1 MEYQDINV
9 LSSYRKNQFCAD
21 GKSKDYFL
29 DTEGIDE
36 VKSVWV
42 DDVLVTNYTVSKEL
56 GKISFSVAPNAPSMD
71 GQDNIIVL
79 FKKEVKEYTDR
90 VCKCR
95 VSLAFDNR
103 AFFSGNVSY
112 PNAIFHS
119 EANNAAYISDLSY
132 YQDGS
137 SDNAIRDM
145 CVGNDI
151 LWVFKGDSQNGG
163 TIFYHVPTTD
173 GSLGR
178 IYPSKQ
184 GNVNTGCFSK
194 CTNFNDDIVF
204 LSRGGLEGITGDIKG
219 EQLLSHRSSMVDNK
233 LINENN
239 YRDSQLVEWQ
249 GYLLVLVDDCVFLAD
264 SRQKFQ
270 GINGVEYEWYY
281 WRIKSAKPNILKEFN
296 GDLYIGST
304 DGNIF
309 VFEGTNDNGVSIESY
324 WTTPMDSFGY
334 PNMLKITNKR
344 GGVAKIKII
353 PNGVIKIAE
362 RTNKRDERDIT
373 SKSLNG
379 FTYNDFS
386 YTNFSYVTKNDTH
399 IVYKI
404 KEKKFIEIS
413 LKFYSDELDKPFG
426 VYGATLEAFVGGY
439 VKR

>member
-1 MEYQDINV
+1 MD
-9 LSSYRKNQFCAD
+9 A
-21 GKSKDYFL
+21 
-29 DTEGIDE
+29 EGIDE

-42 DDVLVTNYTVSKEL
+42 NDAVVTNYTVSKEL
-56 GKISFSVAPNAPSMD
+56 GKITFNVAPAKPALD
-71 GQDNIIVL
+71 GQDNVVVL
-79 FKKEVKEYTDR
+79 FKKEVREYKDR
-90 VCKCR
+90 IGKCC

-103 AFFSGNVSY
+103 AFFSGNVSF

-137 SDNAIRDM
+137 TDNGVKDM

-194 CTNFNDDIVF
+194 CANFNDDIVF
-204 LSRGGLEGITGDIKG
+204 LSRGGLEGITGDIRE

-239 YRDSQLVEWQ
+239 YRDSELVEWH
-249 GYLLVLVDDCVFLAD
+249 GYLLVLVDDYVFLAD

-281 WRIKSAKPNILKEFN
+281 WNISRVKPHILKEFD
-296 GDLYIGST
+296 GDLYVGSMNG
-304 DGNIF
+304 DIF
-309 VFEGTNDNGVSIESY
+309 VLGGTNDNGFAINSY
-324 WTTPMDSFGY
+324 WTTPMDGFGY

-362 RTNKRDERDIT
+362 RTNKRDIRYIT

-379 FTYNDFS
+379 FTYKNFS
-386 YTNFSYVTKNDTH
+386 YSNFSYVAKNDAH

-426 VYGATLEAFVGGY
+426 IYGGTLEAFVGGY